1 MGPLDLLNHVLN
13 FVAPA
18 FWVAVLLTLAAR
30 LLMEK
35 RAAAVLWRTQVAINF
50 AVAVLALALGLWIFE
65 RDGKMATYSAMLLAC
80 ATSQWL
86 MLRGWRA

>member
-1 MGPLDLLNHVLN
+1 MGPLDLLNHMLN

-18 FWVAVLLTLAAR
+18 FWVAVLVTLAAR

-35 RAAAVLWRTQVAINF
+35 RAAAVVWRTQAAINF
-50 AVAVLALALGLWIFE
+50 AVAVLVLALGLWVFGH
-65 RDGKMATYSAMLLAC
+65 DGKMASYSAMLLAC

-86 MLRGWRA
+86 MLRA

>member
-1 MGPLDLLNHVLN
+1 MDPFDLLNHVLN

-18 FWVAVLLTLAAR
+18 FWVAVLVTLAAR

-35 RAAAVLWRTQVAINF
+35 RAAAVVWRTQAAINF
-50 AVAVLALALGLWIFE
+50 AVAVLVLALGLWVFGH
-65 RDGKMATYSAMLLAC
+65 DGKMASYSAMLLAC

-86 MLRGWRA
+86 MLRA